1 MAEIPFFPRCR
12 SGGHGNGRLGRGMR
26 RTARAGWVG
35 VKVLA
40 YASMGAGA
48 AVGGASMVASGAN
61 ILTSPDRVLLVMGTA
76 APSIPDRDPYSARD
90 PFSTRRE
97 PQPTPTPEESVCLT
111 RWEALL
117 TFGMGLF
124 VALFSLVG
132 FAAAWSEAAEAL
144 GFDGRGVKPNG
155 SGQ

>member
-1 MAEIPFFPRCR
+1 MLA
-12 SGGHGNGRLGRGMR
+12 
-26 RTARAGWVG
+26 TARAGWIA

-61 ILTSPDRVLLVMGTA
+61 ILTSPDQVLLVMGTA
-76 APSIPDRDPYSARD
+76 APSKPDRD

-97 PQPTPTPEESVCLT
+97 PKPTPTPEESVCLS

-117 TFGMGLF
+117 TFGFGLLIT
-124 VALFSLVG
+124 LFSLVG

-144 GFDGRGVKPNG
+144 GFDGGGKP
-155 SGQ
+155 